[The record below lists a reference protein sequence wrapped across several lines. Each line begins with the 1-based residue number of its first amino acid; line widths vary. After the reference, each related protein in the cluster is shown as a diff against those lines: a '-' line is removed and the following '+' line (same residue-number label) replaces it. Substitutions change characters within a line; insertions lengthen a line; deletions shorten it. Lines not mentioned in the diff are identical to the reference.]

1 LVPRIQ
7 KIDNNFT
14 GDFVG
19 YIKVREKMAAR
30 RAKKQQQ
37 EAERDL
43 SELNPLGKMFPKEI
57 AEKFSIDPAI
67 LIAAIGAPNIN
78 DVQRSQDILDQ
89 IPAAI
94 VEAARHPYS
103 ARCIAFAMLASEDPD
118 LRYEQ
123 SQLLRKDEG
132 AASVETTGKLLP
144 LVTELNL
151 VYRLPLMEMIQASL
165 SDLSPEQYETT
176 ELFREIELML
186 SAFASASV
194 TGSVLENSQEP
205 DPAQVLE
212 SYRLAMDVAGLSEKS
227 GRTAELRNW
236 EVDQLEDCM
245 RSLHRASPSVKK
257 QFLQAAAVLITF
269 DHEITI
275 AEAEFFRAVA
285 ESLDCPVPLLA
296 AGRTLRTE

>member
-1 LVPRIQ
+1 
-7 KIDNNFT
+7 
-14 GDFVG
+14 
-19 YIKVREKMAAR
+19 
-30 RAKKQQQ
+30 
-37 EAERDL
+37 
-43 SELNPLGKMFPKEI
+43 
-57 AEKFSIDPAI
+57 
-67 LIAAIGAPNIN
+67 
-78 DVQRSQDILDQ
+78 
-89 IPAAI
+89 
-94 VEAARHPYS
+94 
-103 ARCIAFAMLASEDPD
+103 MLASEDPD

-165 SDLSPEQYETT
+165 SDLSPEQYQTFRSTVEKFVLLDSKTSLFEFVVRHHLLMHLDRRFKVQPPPRIAFNETT